1 MATGEGEL
9 RQQDSAL
16 VASHLSGDPLAFET
30 LYNAYYHRLLR
41 FVRKRV
47 RQHEA
52 VEDIASEAFARAYAA
67 IEGLRD
73 TSRFYPW
80 LTMITRRL
88 IIDHYRQRSR
98 ISLVADLDPGVT
110 DDAPEG
116 LLLAQQD
123 HADVSAAMARIRGR
137 HREVLQLREHQGMS
151 YEQIAAHLGVPITT
165 VPPLLYRA
173 RVALR
178 REYLLITEGQG
189 TAAYMPLVLLIGD
202 AVRRLRERAAQ
213 LVSMLPDPTALTGSM
228 MAMAVGVGTMFAP
241 AIATAASDDPPDTA
255 QPPVVLEAPA
265 QPPVEPASSASHEPS
280 AELRLSETT
289 PNGASGALPVP
300 GQSLATF
307 DKDRAEEAR
316 DHDGRAPHHL
326 RQDLQFGDL
335 SIAADPAGVREDSEA
350 FLRGENRWTEG

>member
-1 MATGEGEL
+1 MATGDGEL

-16 VASHLSGDPLAFET
+16 VALHLSGDPSAFET
-30 LYNAYYHRLLR
+30 LYDAYYHRLLR

-80 LTMITRRL
+80 LSMITRRL

-110 DDAPEG
+110 DAPEG

-123 HADVSAAMARIRGR
+123 HADVSRAMARIRGR
-137 HREVLQLREHQGMS
+137 HREVLELREHQGMT

-178 REYLLITEGQG
+178 REYLLITEGEG
-189 TAAYMPLVLLIGD
+189 TAAHLPLMVLIGD
-202 AVRRLRERAAQ
+202 AIRRLRERAAH
-213 LVSMLPDPTALTGSM
+213 LVAMLPDPTALTGSM

-241 AIATAASDDPPDTA
+241 AVATADDPDTQA
-255 QPPVVLEAPA
+255 HPPAEAAAAALHLNGPVLVT
-265 QPPVEPASSASHEPS
+265 QASRTDSPS
-280 AELRLSETT
+280 
-289 PNGASGALPVP
+289 GDD
-300 GQSLATF
+300 SLAPVAGYEPRLALDAEGTRRGREA
-307 DKDRAEEAR
+307 DRHMPLFFE
-316 DHDGRAPHHL
+316 PN
-326 RQDLQFGDL
+326 DLAVGV
-335 SIAADPAGVREDSEA
+335 DPDAMREDLGSSLDGNHEWME
-350 FLRGENRWTEG
+350 RR

>member
-16 VASHLSGDPLAFET
+16 VALHLSGDPLAFET

-110 DDAPEG
+110 DAPEG
-116 LLLAQQD
+116 LLLTQQD

-137 HREVLQLREHQGMS
+137 HREVLELREHQGMT

-165 VPPLLYRA
+165 VPPLLFRA

-178 REYLLITEGQG
+178 REYLLITEGEG
-189 TAAYMPLVLLIGD
+189 TAAFMPLALLIGD
-202 AVRRLRERAAQ
+202 AIRRLRERAAQ
-213 LVSMLPDPTALTGSM
+213 LVSMLPDPAALTGSM

-241 AIATAASDDPPDTA
+241 AIATADATDAHVHPPAAAAVSAVADPADAGSRERTGEPRPSGMTPD
-255 QPPVVLEAPA
+255 
-265 QPPVEPASSASHEPS
+265 
-280 AELRLSETT
+280 
-289 PNGASGALPVP
+289 GASGALPVP
-300 GQSLATF
+300 GQPLATF

-326 RQDLQFGDL
+326 EIGDL

-350 FLRGENRWTEG
+350 FLRGEDRWTEER

>member
-9 RQQDSAL
+9 RRQDSAL
-16 VASHLSGDPLAFET
+16 VALHLSGDPLAFET

-110 DDAPEG
+110 DAPEG

-123 HADVSAAMARIRGR
+123 HADVSAAMDRIRGR
-137 HREVLQLREHQGMS
+137 HREVLQLREHEGMT

-178 REYLLITEGQG
+178 REYLLITEGEG
-189 TAAYMPLVLLIGD
+189 TAAYMPLVVLIGD
-202 AVRRLRERAAQ
+202 AIRRLRERAAQ
-213 LVSMLPDPTALTGSM
+213 LVSMLPDPVAFTGSM
-228 MAMAVGVGTMFAP
+228 MAVAVGVGTMFAP
-241 AIATAASDDPPDTA
+241 AIASADANDPHDGA
-255 QPPVVLEAPA
+255 QPPVASEAAVVPAELVADEPERVSEDNSTEAPSGLPLVPPY
-265 QPPVEPASSASHEPS
+265 QPDVSFDRRNAPTNDEHDRGMAHYLEFGDHSLGADTAWVRD
-280 AELRLSETT
+280 RLSE
-289 PNGASGALPVP
+289 A
-300 GQSLATF
+300 GQ
-307 DKDRAEEAR
+307 
-316 DHDGRAPHHL
+316 HGMDG
-326 RQDLQFGDL
+326 G
-335 SIAADPAGVREDSEA
+335 
-350 FLRGENRWTEG
+350 